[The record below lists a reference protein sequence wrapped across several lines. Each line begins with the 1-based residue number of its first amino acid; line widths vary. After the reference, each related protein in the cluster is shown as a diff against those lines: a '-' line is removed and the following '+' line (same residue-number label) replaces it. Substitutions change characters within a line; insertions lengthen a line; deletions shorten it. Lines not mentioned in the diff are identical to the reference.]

1 MGRITPPLSFYI
13 FWPMKNYSVTGIEET
28 KRVMFFDKLL
38 HLDVRRYVGTGL
50 DEMPYMVNINWSNP
64 TYNFWD
70 GKFFVMYQ
78 DYDKDQAQNEEHI
91 KLTEWKP
98 EDEAKEI
105 IKGLYVE
112 YVRPQEFCIEVGDCD
127 LVAKVQELIKKYGI

>member
-1 MGRITPPLSFYI
+1 
-13 FWPMKNYSVTGIEET
+13 MKNYCVTGIEET

-105 IKGLYVE
+105 IKWLYVE
-112 YVRPQEFCIEVGDCD
+112 YVRPQEFCLECGDCD

>member
-1 MGRITPPLSFYI
+1 
-13 FWPMKNYSVTGIEET
+13 MKNYCITGIEET
-28 KRVMFFDKLL
+28 KRVMFFDKLS

-50 DEMPYMVNINWSNP
+50 DTMPYMVNINWANP

-70 GKFFVMYQ
+70 GKFYVMYQ
-78 DYDKDQAQNEEHI
+78 DYDKDQEQNEEHI

-98 EDEAKEI
+98 EEEAKEI

-112 YVRPQEFCIEVGDCD
+112 YVKPMEFCIEVGDCD
-127 LVAKVQELIKKYGI
+127 IVAKVQEFIKKYDI